1 MALLASS
8 RTRRTSDNHFT
19 TSSFKVWWRQ
29 RSRDCR
35 PAPNLLRH
43 PSAVF
48 RSRIGGRGRFWLQ
61 IVLIQSQR
69 GTEGA
74 QNLIVLFNYQFYWP
88 FDDKSPEEFARGE
101 NTASSLDDQSEF
113 ITIFK
118 NFMSHFQ
125 NLKLKECCAVFQSR
139 RFNFRFWEIL
149 WHRYSI

>member
-1 MALLASS
+1 MIRRWHFLLP
-8 RTRRTSDNHFT
+8 
-19 TSSFKVWWRQ
+19 
-29 RSRDCR
+29 
-35 PAPNLLRH
+35 PAPGGHQTTISLHFVFQSLMKTKIQRL
-43 PSAVF
+43 PTSTKFPTAPFCCF

-88 FDDKSPEEFARGE
+88 FGDKSPEEFARGE

-113 ITIFK
+113 ITVFK

-139 RFNFRFWEIL
+139 RFNFRF
-149 WHRYSI
+149 